1 PWHTHFLPEH
11 SNPGASDFRN
21 NRSCH
26 GAPMVS
32 ARNISRGSASRP
44 NLAASVVCPDGT
56 QKDVL
61 FDHRES
67 FSEQVRKICQ
77 QLGVATNE
85 EDEESFILTVASAGP
100 VISSKA
106 DLANYLQH
114 PSERLHLRR
123 AAEVAESQLAA
134 VKAGPRETALQQL
147 LQAVKNESLRAEVVE
162 RDGIQLAVQD
172 LLQNKD
178 QAKLPLALLCELMND
193 ESADTW
199 LEDHEEDPD
208 LGPPLFRQ
216 LLAMLF
222 PEQDDSPDDNR
233 HACLSILLSL
243 LQKLPGAAG
252 KCHKAIKE
260 ERDKEDDGLYSFL
273 VACLD
278 SDEPPDDCD
287 EFQDAAANLLLANL
301 RHSALQDGQEW
312 IVSFLESAGVSAAAQ
327 ERLKEESDSLRSSF
341 DRLLA
346 AYTSA
351 AASLGTSKGT
361 GLARPEL
368 EIMERRVENL
378 QELNSKMKAQVR
390 LQHEAMRKMVRFV
403 SVHDDVIDKSL
414 EGIVRF
420 GWDGLRWKRGYTM
433 LHYCAECVEEPAV
446 VELVGLLA
454 TDVDRKDDNGMR
466 PIDYARQSGR
476 EDIIKMLEHV

>member
-260 ERDKEDDGLYSFL
+260 ERDKEARPCSKPYSL
-273 VACLD
+273 KTKLK
-278 SDEPPDDCD
+278 
-287 EFQDAAANLLLANL
+287 
-301 RHSALQDGQEW
+301 
-312 IVSFLESAGVSAAAQ
+312 
-327 ERLKEESDSLRSSF
+327 RLKWCH
-341 DRLLA
+341 
-346 AYTSA
+346 
-351 AASLGTSKGT
+351 
-361 GLARPEL
+361 P
-368 EIMERRVENL
+368 
-378 QELNSKMKAQVR
+378 
-390 LQHEAMRKMVRFV
+390 
-403 SVHDDVIDKSL
+403 
-414 EGIVRF
+414 
-420 GWDGLRWKRGYTM
+420 
-433 LHYCAECVEEPAV
+433 
-446 VELVGLLA
+446 LVGQIALPRCLELLGIRHWNFSKSTA
-454 TDVDRKDDNGMR
+454 QLVF
-466 PIDYARQSGR
+466 PILLCSCVRHCICVWSGEQVFLR
-476 EDIIKMLEHV
+476 RLYIHLE